1 MHARHGHNYTGHNQF
16 NFIYP
21 EKWRNIPQCLVDF
34 SIMVYKRLD
43 GLEMRSGG
51 HAKQLST
58 IGTKLESN
66 IAGLDY
72 FIKEVRENTVP
83 SINAQLKIMK
93 KNQKVKWEKADQF
106 IEDTELNQG
115 LTKKEL
121 QALRD
126 KGDKEVEHQQN
137 LMTLMQIK
145 LDETINGVATRVER

>member
-1 MHARHGHNYTGHNQF
+1 
-16 NFIYP
+16 
-21 EKWRNIPQCLVDF
+21 
-34 SIMVYKRLD
+34 
-43 GLEMRSGG
+43 
-51 HAKQLST
+51 
-58 IGTKLESN
+58 
-66 IAGLDY
+66 
-72 FIKEVRENTVP
+72 
-83 SINAQLKIMK
+83 MK